1 MTTKTKIERA
11 RLPMGVAP
19 EGSTPAVSHPSV
31 KGEGPAQTALVLL
44 LLHGVR
50 AAVGGGAL

>member
-1 MTTKTKIERA
+1 
-11 RLPMGVAP
+11 MGVAP